1 MVTMF
6 MELRMKT
13 GSAAGPLGTSPSEK
27 KSGGGDIGKR
37 SSSIGKP
44 QARK

>member
-1 MVTMF
+1 ML

-13 GSAAGPLGTSPSEK
+13 GSAAGPLGTSLPEK

-37 SSSIGKP
+37 GSSIGPP

>member
-1 MVTMF
+1 VVTMV

-13 GSAAGPLGTSPSEK
+13 RSAAGPLVTSLPEE

-37 SSSIGKP
+37 GSSISPP
-44 QARK
+44 QASK

>member
-1 MVTMF
+1 MVTMV

-13 GSAAGPLGTSPSEK
+13 GSAAGSPGILLLEE

-37 SSSIGKP
+37 GSSIGPP
-44 QARK
+44 QASK